1 MTSAQLDRQRQ
12 IQQCFKLDLRNQA
25 LRMCYTSVALRIIM
39 VDLLGQSGLASTSNY
54 GNTFS
59 KKA

>member
-1 MTSAQLDRQRQ
+1 
-12 IQQCFKLDLRNQA
+12 
-25 LRMCYTSVALRIIM
+25 MCYTSVALRIIM

-59 KKA
+59 KKAQLVYARLMDVIFKADHIDADDNGK